1 MLRGVFSLSHIV
13 KKEILPKETKS
24 DSKNIRVTAD
34 EYNLQSLTAEESKEL
49 YQIFT
54 EKEEFK
60 NSTLLIALQPI
71 KIHRINYYNIAGKW
85 QKYFDEQHAFW
96 LLKKI
101 MIEHQLKYVMR
112 TAIEINTLAEIAQ
125 NYLNEKSNQYIHSYQ
140 SNKISSSD
148 FKMVKRKSE
157 SSPDYSKKRI

>member
-60 NSTLLIALQPI
+60 NSTLLIALYSPSKFIGLITITLQA
-71 KIHRINYYNIAGKW
+71 NGKNTSTNN
-85 QKYFDEQHAFW
+85 
-96 LLKKI
+96 
-101 MIEHQLKYVMR
+101 MR
-112 TAIEINTLAEIAQ
+112 FG
-125 NYLNEKSNQYIHSYQ
+125 Y
-140 SNKISSSD
+140 
-148 FKMVKRKSE
+148 
-157 SSPDYSKKRI
+157 

>member
-1 MLRGVFSLSHIV
+1 
-13 KKEILPKETKS
+13 
-24 DSKNIRVTAD
+24 
-34 EYNLQSLTAEESKEL
+34 
-49 YQIFT
+49 
-54 EKEEFK
+54 
-60 NSTLLIALQPI
+60 
-71 KIHRINYYNIAGKW
+71 
-85 QKYFDEQHAFW
+85 
-96 LLKKI
+96 

-125 NYLNEKSNQYIHSYQ
+125 NYLSEKSNQYIHSYQ